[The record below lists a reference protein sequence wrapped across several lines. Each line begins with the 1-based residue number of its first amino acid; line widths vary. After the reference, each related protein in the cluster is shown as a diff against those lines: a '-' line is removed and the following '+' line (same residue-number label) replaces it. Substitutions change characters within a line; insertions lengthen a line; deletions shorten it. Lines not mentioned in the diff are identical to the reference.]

1 MGRNI
6 RQNVWKTA
14 MILAEEENLFETLIP
29 NKLADAATL
38 TVDPLRKIGL
48 AMQRRV
54 LHRWLRASDVP
65 DLTFDLV
72 ERVRQLLDA
81 ASRVAKTNLPKGR
94 HVRRRAGKL
103 FME

>member
-29 NKLADAATL
+29 NNLADAAIL
-38 TVDPLRKIGL
+38 AVEPLRKMGL

-54 LHRWLRASDVP
+54 LHRWLRAGDVP
-65 DLTFDLV
+65 DLAFNLI
-72 ERVRQLLDA
+72 ERVRQLLDP
-81 ASRVAKTNLPKGR
+81 ASRIAKTNLPKGR

-103 FME
+103 FIE

>member
-29 NKLADAATL
+29 NNLADAAIL
-38 TVDPLRKIGL
+38 AVEPLRKMGL

-54 LHRWLRASDVP
+54 LHRWLRAGDVP
-65 DLTFDLV
+65 DLTFNLI
-72 ERVRQLLDA
+72 ERVRGLLDL
-81 ASRVAKTNLPKGR
+81 SKGVAKTNLPGNR
-94 HVRRRAGKL
+94 HARRKAGKI
-103 FME
+103 FIE

>member
-6 RQNVWKTA
+6 RQNIWKTA

-38 TVDPLRKIGL
+38 TVDPLRKMGL

-54 LHRWLRASDVP
+54 LHRWLRAADVP

-72 ERVRQLLDA
+72 ERVRGLLDL
-81 ASRVAKTNLPKGR
+81 SKGVAKTNLPGNR
-94 HVRRRAGKL
+94 HARRKAGKI
-103 FME
+103 FIE